1 MRTGKNLILKPFEG
15 NRNVLTIYVAVI
27 KVKLFTNLINDILKP
42 PYQDQRTI
50 IQI

>member
-15 NRNVLTIYVAVI
+15 NRNVLTIYVV
-27 KVKLFTNLINDILKP
+27 VKLFTNLINDILKP